1 MRVAFIETWHFEA
14 VHTGTNSARESINPY
29 LQLHVANDGR
39 VEIMALAKART
50 TDADSVAVGGRTDVL
65 RCYLYDV
72 RKKFGRVSRAWPVCC
87 QPLSPPCDA
96 G

>member
-1 MRVAFIETWHFEA
+1 M
-14 VHTGTNSARESINPY
+14 RESINPY

-50 TDADSVAVGGRTDVL
+50 TDADSVAVGGREDRRAAT
-65 RCYLYDV
+65 
-72 RKKFGRVSRAWPVCC
+72 FMTSGRNSVGFHEHGQFVANRS
-87 QPLSPPCDA
+87 PCDA